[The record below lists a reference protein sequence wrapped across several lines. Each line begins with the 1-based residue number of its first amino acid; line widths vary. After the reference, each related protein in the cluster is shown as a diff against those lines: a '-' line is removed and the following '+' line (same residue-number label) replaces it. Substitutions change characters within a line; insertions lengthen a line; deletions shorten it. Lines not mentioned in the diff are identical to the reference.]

1 MIELTIEQAK
11 KHPADFLYLWATND
25 FLLRLKRTP
34 RLIIDGK
41 RSNQRKLITLSARA
55 YLNKNAQ
62 YNDADYKKYT
72 DAIYSA
78 FKNIYGMTPE
88 KALEVLASGGN
99 VAGKNWKKGVYGI
112 GGRQTTFKQ
121 DSSITVDPK
130 TGRILKNGSDTFG
143 LYQQRFGEDPVV
155 YGDDGN
161 GNTVALQ
168 YFYEEGDNCYSSV
181 RNEDGTYSAYSV
193 EDNTTGALQT
203 ATGSSMDASESAS
216 MWSSIIMQLGQFLEW
231 LINLFNK
238 SGNESN
244 KKLINSSNTLPSQ
257 QKDGFVYQSGFGEA
271 GTIML
276 VLLAGGILSAK
287 GLFRGNKKKSK

>member
-1 MIELTIEQAK
+1 MIELTIEQVK

-25 FLLRLKRTP
+25 FLLRLKRAP

-55 YLNKNAQ
+55 FINKNAQ
-62 YNDADYKKYT
+62 YNGAEYKQYT

-112 GGRQTTFKQ
+112 GGRQTTFSQ
-121 DSSITVDPK
+121 DSSITVDPQ
-130 TGRILKNGSDTFG
+130 TGHILKNGVDTYG
-143 LYQQRFGEDPVV
+143 LYKQRFGEDPVR
-155 YGDDGN
+155 YEDDGE
-161 GNTVALQ
+161 GNAVAMQ
-168 YFYEEGDNCYSSV
+168 FFFEDGDNCYSSI
-181 RNEDGTYSAYSV
+181 RNEDGTYSADIV
-193 EDNTTGALQT
+193 EDNTTGSLQT
-203 ATGSSMDASESAS
+203 ATGVSVDASEISS
-216 MWSSIIMQLGQFLEW
+216 IWSSIIMQLEHFLEW
-231 LINLFNK
+231 LINLFSK

-271 GTIML
+271 GTIAL
-276 VLLAGGILSAK
+276 VLLAGGILSSK
-287 GLFRGNKKKSK
+287 GLFRRNKKSK